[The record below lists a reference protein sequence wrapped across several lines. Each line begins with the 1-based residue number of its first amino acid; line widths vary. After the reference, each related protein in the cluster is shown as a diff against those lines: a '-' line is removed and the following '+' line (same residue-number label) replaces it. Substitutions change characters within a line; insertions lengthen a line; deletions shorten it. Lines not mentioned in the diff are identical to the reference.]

1 MSFCRE
7 LYFIRRSLKIEEN
20 IIKNINKV
28 VVCKFLV
35 TNLLFTL
42 SNNVYFSLFY
52 LPDFM
57 YLFSHDKNHCIFNY

>member
-1 MSFCRE
+1 M
-7 LYFIRRSLKIEEN
+7 
-20 IIKNINKV
+20 IKNINKV
-28 VVCKFLV
+28 VVCKCLV

-57 YLFSHDKNHCIFNY
+57 YLFGHDKNHCIFNY